1 MYRRDDGEPWSS
13 RMGARNCYPIILLN
27 QRQRKMIRKEKTGEE
42 EKVSHGLVPPTA
54 RLLASDWMQI
64 RN

>member
-1 MYRRDDGEPWSS
+1 MEQRDGSKK
-13 RMGARNCYPIILLN
+13 LLSYYFI
-27 QRQRKMIRKEKTGEE
+27 KSKAAKIIRKEKTGEE
-42 EKVSHGLVPPTA
+42 EKVSHGLVPPSA